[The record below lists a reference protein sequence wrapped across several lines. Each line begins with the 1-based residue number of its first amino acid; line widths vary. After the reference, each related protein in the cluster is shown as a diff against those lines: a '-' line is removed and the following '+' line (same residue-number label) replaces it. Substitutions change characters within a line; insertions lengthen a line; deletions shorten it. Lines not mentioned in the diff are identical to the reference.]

1 MQRAAV
7 LVALVGS
14 FSLGPAHATART
26 ESHSYLGGPGDATVV
41 ACPVPA
47 CPAEFLGG
55 ASFSLDGQEA
65 RAVLSIDDA
74 VSSGTAGFFRIS
86 GSIEASGAFCGTV
99 TTPVP
104 AGSVV
109 LTVYVSEAYAP
120 ADCGGPAV
128 GTIGTVTAT
137 FA

>member
-1 MQRAAV
+1 MQRTAV

-14 FSLGPAHATART
+14 LTLGSAHATART
-26 ESHSYLGGPGDATVV
+26 ESHSYLGGVGDATVV
-41 ACPVPA
+41 ACPVAA

-55 ASFSLDGQEA
+55 VSFPLDGREV
-65 RAVLSIDDA
+65 RAALSIEDA
-74 VSSGTAGFFRIS
+74 ASSQTAGFFRVS
-86 GSIEASGAFCGTV
+86 GGEEASGAFCGTV

-109 LTVYVSEAYAP
+109 LTVYVSEAYA
-120 ADCGGPAV
+120 ALDCASAGV

-137 FA
+137 FS